1 MKYSSFFLFLT
12 LIITACSNHKDLKI
26 GDWDGYLKLND
37 SINLPF
43 SFKIEKNTANYELTI
58 INGEEKTPLIFDF
71 DDSIKSD
78 SLVYSFKAYNTYLI
92 FSIDKENKI
101 SGYWVNNDRKNN
113 SRIPFYANSKKDTT
127 ISYLTDKN
135 ISGKWEVRFSYNDSI
150 AAYPAIG
157 LFEQHENNLVSGTFL
172 TETGDYRF
180 LTGNISEKEL
190 ILSCFDGSHAFLFKS
205 TYEQDSL
212 KGLFYSG
219 SHWKTNWY
227 GVKNDSFELADPY
240 KLTYLES
247 EEKIRFSKPDLAK
260 NNFSF
265 PNDTLNGKVIILQL
279 FGSWC
284 PNCMDETV
292 FFKTLYEDYN
302 NSGLEIIALGYEM
315 PEELDKKIARLKN
328 YKSKFDI
335 NYTLLVGGK
344 ANKKEASADFPMLN
358 NISSFPTS
366 IFINRAGEVVK
377 IHTGFNGPGTG
388 KIYDAYVEETKVLVE
403 KLLNE

>member
-92 FSIDKENKI
+92 FSIDKENEI

-135 ISGKWEVRFSYNDSI
+135 VSGKWEVRFSYNDSI

-180 LTGNISEKEL
+180 LTGKISEKEL

-205 TYEQDSL
+205 TP
-212 KGLFYSG
+212 K
-219 SHWKTNWY
+219 
-227 GVKNDSFELADPY
+227 VK
-240 KLTYLES
+240 
-247 EEKIRFSKPDLAK
+247 
-260 NNFSF
+260 
-265 PNDTLNGKVIILQL
+265 
-279 FGSWC
+279 
-284 PNCMDETV
+284 
-292 FFKTLYEDYN
+292 FFL
-302 NSGLEIIALGYEM
+302 
-315 PEELDKKIARLKN
+315 
-328 YKSKFDI
+328 
-335 NYTLLVGGK
+335 
-344 ANKKEASADFPMLN
+344 EASSAKIPEPVP
-358 NISSFPTS
+358 ISKTFKFFLT
-366 IFINRAGEVVK
+366 
-377 IHTGFNGPGTG
+377 
-388 KIYDAYVEETKVLVE
+388 
-403 KLLNE
+403 